1 MANKKNT
8 PARYAFIGLIAALV
22 ACVATGL
29 LALVKGATALAI
41 YKPDAT
47 QANAINIWLGVSAL
61 LIVLGLAIY
70 GILAPDK
77 VRRFF
82 TGRQARYGS
91 NSLIMALAFVGI
103 ILVIN
108 VLVFQNPKSWD
119 LTEDKQHTLAPETI
133 QALSTLPEK
142 VTALAFY
149 TQTNSSASTAS
160 QLLTDLKSNSKGKF
174 DFKFID
180 PNSDPVSA
188 RQYGITSDGK
198 IVLTMGDKKEIAASA
213 SENDLVN
220 AMIRLL
226 SPEQRVVY
234 FLTGHG
240 EPDINATD
248 NKGYA
253 RARQTLESKN
263 YTVKTLNLA
272 AENKIPD
279 DAKVIVIAGAV
290 NPLLDQEISLLKAYV
305 NKGGSLVVLEDP
317 TLFTNIG
324 TNPGPLANYL
334 ASDWGITLNNDLIID
349 QTSNQPIY
357 AISASYNSTSPITQ
371 HLTAVTVMPQA
382 RSLTLS
388 KTAPQGVTL
397 TGLILTSQQAWGET
411 DLAGIKNN
419 QTPSFDATTDFA
431 GPLTLAASGENATT
445 TGRVVVFGS
454 SIFATDQGFDAYAN
468 GDMFVNSVDWS
479 AKQGNLVNI
488 TSHQPITRTFNLPS
502 QLQILVI
509 LLTAVIIIPGLV
521 VAAGVAT
528 WVARRRQS

>member
-1 MANKKNT
+1 MAKKKTT
-8 PARYAFIGLIAALV
+8 PARYAFIGLIVALL

-29 LALVKGATALAI
+29 LALVKGAAALAI
-41 YKPDAT
+41 YKPDAAQT
-47 QANAINIWLGVSAL
+47 NSINIALGVSAL
-61 LIVLGLAIY
+61 LIILGLAVY

-77 VRRFF
+77 VRRVF

-91 NSLIMALAFVGI
+91 NILIMSLAFIGIIFVVNALA
-103 ILVIN
+103 
-108 VLVFQNPKSWD
+108 FQNPKSWD

-133 QALSTLPEK
+133 RALDTLPAK

-149 TQTNSSASTAS
+149 TQANPTTTAS
-160 QLLTDLKSNSKGKF
+160 QLLTDFKSNSKGKF
-174 DFKFID
+174 DFKFVD
-180 PNSDPVSA
+180 PNSDPVLA
-188 RQYGITSDGK
+188 RQYGITGDGK

-220 AMIRLL
+220 AIIRLI

-279 DAKVIVIAGAV
+279 DAKVVVIAGAS
-290 NPLLDQEISLLKAYV
+290 NPLLDQEVSLLKTYV
-305 NKGGSLVVLEDP
+305 GKGGSLVVLDDP

-324 TNPGPLANYL
+324 TNADPLANYL
-334 ASDWGITLNNDLIID
+334 ASDWGITLNNDLVID
-349 QTSNQPIY
+349 NTSNQPIY
-357 AISASYNSTSPITQ
+357 AISASYNSTNPITQ

-382 RSLTLS
+382 RSLSLS
-388 KTAPQGVTL
+388 KTAPQDVTL

-419 QTPSFDATTDFA
+419 QPSSFDTTTDFA
-431 GPLTLAASGENATT
+431 GPLTLAATGENATT

-468 GDMFVNSVDWS
+468 GDIFTNSVDWS

-488 TSHQPITRTFNLPS
+488 TTHQPITRTFNLPS
-502 QLQILVI
+502 QLQVLMI
-509 LLTAVIIIPGLV
+509 LLASVIIIPGLI
-521 VAAGVAT
+521 VAAGIAT

>member
-8 PARYAFIGLIAALV
+8 PARYAFIGLIVALV

-29 LALVKGATALAI
+29 LALVKGATALSI

-324 TNPGPLANYL
+324 TNPDLLANYL